1 MTLGAQLG
9 DSVSTPLV
17 AAIVPSAARRGQ
29 MAASGSL
36 CLIERGEVR
45 LVQATP
51 SRDGRELLLWLNNMA
66 EEEVATTVRFPDLT
80 VATASSATVF
90 EDGRADLVVRDG
102 STVVRLKPGE
112 TRALALGGDLS
123 FAPTSQ
129 A

>member
-17 AAIVPSAARRGQ
+17 AAIVPSAAGRGQ

-66 EEEVATTVRFPDLT
+66 EEEVTTTVRFPDLA